1 MPLHTQ
7 NLSNCC
13 ICMIGQFF
21 QYLIFGRFLILGPT
35 LHAPIQ
41 WKRAGLKTGTATGE
55 SSNKNAPTP
64 RPASPHFVTE
74 CKNREMM
81 RRTKYVVVECIFCSS
96 NKVERALGRT
106 DISESSFMI
115 YLVPD
120 SVPRLGHT
128 GPAESE
134 GQLPL
139 PPHILLELK
148 SQNCSIKRHC
158 NYLPLHIFRSVLASC
173 SYTLYF

>member
-1 MPLHTQ
+1 MHLAELT
-7 NLSNCC
+7 
-13 ICMIGQFF
+13 
-21 QYLIFGRFLILGPT
+21 Y
-35 LHAPIQ
+35 
-41 WKRAGLKTGTATGE
+41 
-55 SSNKNAPTP
+55 
-64 RPASPHFVTE
+64 
-74 CKNREMM
+74 
-81 RRTKYVVVECIFCSS
+81 
-96 NKVERALGRT
+96 
-106 DISESSFMI
+106 ISESSFMI

-158 NYLPLHIFRSVLASC
+158 NYLPLHIFRSVLAHTHYISKGFLATATYAKNGEAIRTLIQLIRKSC
-173 SYTLYF
+173 LYIAF

>member
-1 MPLHTQ
+1 MACPTVILSGYNLPKINRLDVISRIFFKQVSADLHHLRFHLMYLHIQ

-13 ICMIGQFF
+13 ICMIGQFIQCF
-21 QYLIFGRFLILGPT
+21 ILDGFLKLGPT

-81 RRTKYVVVECIFCSS
+81 RRTKYVVVHFFFKQQGWACTWQ
-96 NKVERALGRT
+96 NWH
-106 DISESSFMI
+106 SESSFVI
-115 YLVPD
+115 
-120 SVPRLGHT
+120 
-128 GPAESE
+128 
-134 GQLPL
+134 
-139 PPHILLELK
+139 
-148 SQNCSIKRHC
+148 
-158 NYLPLHIFRSVLASC
+158 
-173 SYTLYF
+173 